1 MTSSFRDS
9 HRSRIHFAI
18 SAEPKLEKSGFLKT
32 EILTSHFL
40 CGPGPIFKDLIE
52 LRPASAEWE
61 IAKTTHY
68 KPTFG
73 LGPDLRVGVCRS
85 LVLCRRHPMITSP
98 RPVALF
104 ELGRQGKS
112 CQTFR
117 LHTVRMSSIGLARG
131 TIFSFFPFLIF
142 KAAGPYNGYIF
153 SIRDSRR
160 GH

>member
-1 MTSSFRDS
+1 
-9 HRSRIHFAI
+9 
-18 SAEPKLEKSGFLKT
+18 
-32 EILTSHFL
+32 
-40 CGPGPIFKDLIE
+40 
-52 LRPASAEWE
+52 
-61 IAKTTHY
+61 
-68 KPTFG
+68 
-73 LGPDLRVGVCRS
+73 
-85 LVLCRRHPMITSP
+85 MITSP

-131 TIFSFFPFLIF
+131 TIFLFFPFLIF

-153 SIRDSRR
+153 FDSRLPPRPLGTREYGEAILFSIRDFRR